1 MVTGFVALPS
11 LPPSLPRSSSSVVD
25 VLALQDAE
33 QSLVAVET
41 LAAGLASLSDLYVLA
56 TFRLPPKLG
65 GVLFGLYSKQ
75 DNRKYLEMAVM
86 GKINKGGDSV
96 LPLWYHQNFRTEH
109 SPRSASTWKLS
120 SFVVLAR
127 VRFSTTASMLL
138 LFQAVLIH
146 QNLH

>member
-11 LPPSLPRSSSSVVD
+11 LPRSLPRSSSSVVD

-96 LPLWYHQNFRTEH
+96 LPLRYHQNFRTEH

-146 QNLH
+146 